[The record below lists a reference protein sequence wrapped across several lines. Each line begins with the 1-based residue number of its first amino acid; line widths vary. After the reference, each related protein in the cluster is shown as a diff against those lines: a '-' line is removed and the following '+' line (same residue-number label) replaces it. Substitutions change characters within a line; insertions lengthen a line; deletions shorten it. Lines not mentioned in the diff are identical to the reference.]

1 MMKIADN
8 EQDKLLQDAMRRRAE
23 RVPSLSDDFAE
34 SVMAKMKVR
43 RQSSR
48 RTIFLWAGS
57 VAAALLVGFFLF
69 LNRPEEQ
76 PVVAQKAEVQTEQEV
91 PAEKP
96 IKAEPENIQC
106 QVAQHPVPSPSTSTV
121 KSVNSACL
129 VEQPDVPC
137 PDEAQEMPLEE
148 VQLAAET
155 EAEDCPT
162 DDIADMPDQ
171 LLVAAA
177 QIRDIRSRG
186 ERLDREIALLM
197 EN

>member
-69 LNRPEEQ
+69 LNRPKEQ
-76 PVVAQKAEVQTEQEV
+76 PVMAQKAEVQTEQEV

-106 QVAQHPVPSPSTSTV
+106 QVAQHPVPSPSTSSA

-129 VEQPDVPC
+129 VEQRGVPC
-137 PDEAQEMPLEE
+137 PDEAQETPLEE

-171 LLVAAA
+171 LLMAAA

-197 EN
+197 ED

>member
-76 PVVAQKAEVQTEQEV
+76 PVVAQKAEVQTEQKV

-106 QVAQHPVPSPSTSTV
+106 QVAQHPVPSPSTSSA

-129 VEQPDVPC
+129 VEQRGVPC
-137 PDEAQEMPLEE
+137 PDEAQETPLEE

-171 LLVAAA
+171 LLMAAA

>member
-106 QVAQHPVPSPSTSTV
+106 QVAQHPVPSPSTSSA

-129 VEQPDVPC
+129 VEQPGVPC
-137 PDEAQEMPLEE
+137 PDEAQETPLEE

-155 EAEDCPT
+155 GAEDCPT

>member
-8 EQDKLLQDAMRRRAE
+8 EQDKLLQDAMQRRAE

-34 SVMAKMKVR
+34 SVMAKMRVR
-43 RQSSR
+43 RQSRR
-48 RTIFLWAGS
+48 RTTFLWAGS

-106 QVAQHPVPSPSTSTV
+106 QVAQHPVSSPSTSTV
-121 KSVNSACL
+121 KSVNSVCL

-137 PDEAQEMPLEE
+137 PDEAQETPLEE

-162 DDIADMPDQ
+162 DVISDMPEQ
-171 LLVAAA
+171 LLMAAA

-197 EN
+197 ED

>member
-1 MMKIADN
+1 MKIADN

-69 LNRPEEQ
+69 LNRPKEQ
-76 PVVAQKAEVQTEQEV
+76 PVMAQKAEVQTEQEV

-106 QVAQHPVPSPSTSTV
+106 QVAQHPVPSPSTSSA

-129 VEQPDVPC
+129 VEQRGVPC
-137 PDEAQEMPLEE
+137 PDEAQETPLEE

-171 LLVAAA
+171 LLMAAA

-186 ERLDREIALLM
+186 ERLDREIALLL
-197 EN
+197 ED

>member
-96 IKAEPENIQC
+96 TKAEPENIQC
-106 QVAQHPVPSPSTSTV
+106 QVAQHPVPSPSTSSA

-137 PDEAQEMPLEE
+137 PDEAQETPLEE

>member
-8 EQDKLLQDAMRRRAE
+8 EQDKLLQDAMQRRAE

-34 SVMAKMKVR
+34 SVMAKMRVR
-43 RQSSR
+43 WQSSR
-48 RTIFLWAGS
+48 RTTFLWAGS

-137 PDEAQEMPLEE
+137 PDEAQETPLEE

-171 LLVAAA
+171 LLMAAA

-197 EN
+197 ED

>member
-1 MMKIADN
+1 MKIADN
-8 EQDKLLQDAMRRRAE
+8 EQDKLLQDAMQRRAE

-57 VAAALLVGFFLF
+57 VAAALLVCFFLF

-106 QVAQHPVPSPSTSTV
+106 QVAQHPVPSCPTSTV

-137 PDEAQEMPLEE
+137 PDEAQETPLEE

-162 DDIADMPDQ
+162 DVISDMPDQ
-171 LLVAAA
+171 LLMAAA

-197 EN
+197 ED

>member
-106 QVAQHPVPSPSTSTV
+106 QVAQHPVPSPSTSSA

-129 VEQPDVPC
+129 VEQPGVPC
-137 PDEAQEMPLEE
+137 PDEAQETPLEE

-171 LLVAAA
+171 LLMAVA

-197 EN
+197 ED

>member
-23 RVPSLSDDFAE
+23 RVPSLSDDFTE

-106 QVAQHPVPSPSTSTV
+106 QVAQHPVPSPSTSSA

-129 VEQPDVPC
+129 VEQPGVPC
-137 PDEAQEMPLEE
+137 PDEAQETPLEE

-171 LLVAAA
+171 LLMAAA

-197 EN
+197 ED

>member
-1 MMKIADN
+1 MKIADN

-69 LNRPEEQ
+69 VNRPEEQ

-137 PDEAQEMPLEE
+137 PDEAQETPLEE
-148 VQLAAET
+148 VQLAAEA

-162 DDIADMPDQ
+162 DDISDMPDQ
-171 LLVAAA
+171 LLMVAA

-197 EN
+197 ED

>member
-23 RVPSLSDDFAE
+23 GVPSLSDDFAE

-57 VAAALLVGFFLF
+57 IAAALLVGFFLF
-69 LNRPEEQ
+69 VNRPEEQ

-96 IKAEPENIQC
+96 TKAEPENIQC

-129 VEQPDVPC
+129 VEQSDVPC
-137 PDEAQEMPLEE
+137 PDEAQETPLEE

-171 LLVAAA
+171 LLMAAA

-197 EN
+197 ED

>member
-43 RQSSR
+43 RRSSR

-69 LNRPEEQ
+69 VNRPEEQ
-76 PVVAQKAEVQTEQEV
+76 PVVAQEAEVQTEQEV
-91 PAEKP
+91 PKEKP

-137 PDEAQEMPLEE
+137 PDEAQETPLEE

-155 EAEDCPT
+155 EAEDYPT
-162 DDIADMPDQ
+162 NDISDMPDQ
-171 LLVAAA
+171 LLMVAA

-197 EN
+197 ED

>member
-137 PDEAQEMPLEE
+137 PDEAQETPLEE

>member
-1 MMKIADN
+1 MKIADN
-8 EQDKLLQDAMRRRAE
+8 EQDKLLQDAMQRRAE

-76 PVVAQKAEVQTEQEV
+76 PVVAQKAEAQTEQEV

-106 QVAQHPVPSPSTSTV
+106 QVAQHPVPSPSTSSA

-137 PDEAQEMPLEE
+137 PDEAQETPLEE

>member
-1 MMKIADN
+1 MKIADN

-69 LNRPEEQ
+69 VNWPEEQ

-106 QVAQHPVPSPSTSTV
+106 QVAQHPVPSPSTSSA

-137 PDEAQEMPLEE
+137 PDEAQETPLEE

-171 LLVAAA
+171 LLMAAA

>member
-1 MMKIADN
+1 MKIADN

-96 IKAEPENIQC
+96 TKAEPENIQC
-106 QVAQHPVPSPSTSTV
+106 QVAQHPVPSPSTSSA

-129 VEQPDVPC
+129 VEQPGVPC
-137 PDEAQEMPLEE
+137 PDEAQETPLEE

>member
-1 MMKIADN
+1 MKIADN

-106 QVAQHPVPSPSTSTV
+106 QVAQHPVPSPSTSSA

-137 PDEAQEMPLEE
+137 PDEAQETPLEE

-171 LLVAAA
+171 LLMAAA

-197 EN
+197 ED

>member
-1 MMKIADN
+1 MKIADN

-43 RQSSR
+43 RRSSR

-69 LNRPEEQ
+69 VNRPEEQ
-76 PVVAQKAEVQTEQEV
+76 PVVAQEAEVQTEQEV
-91 PAEKP
+91 PKEKP

-137 PDEAQEMPLEE
+137 PDEAQETPLEE

-155 EAEDCPT
+155 EAEDYPT
-162 DDIADMPDQ
+162 NDISDMPDQ
-171 LLVAAA
+171 LLMVAA

-197 EN
+197 ED

>member
-1 MMKIADN
+1 MKIADN
-8 EQDKLLQDAMRRRAE
+8 EQDKLLQDAMQRRAE

-34 SVMAKMKVR
+34 SVMAKMRVR

-48 RTIFLWAGS
+48 RTTFLWAGS

-69 LNRPEEQ
+69 VNRPEEQ

-106 QVAQHPVPSPSTSTV
+106 QVAQHPVPSPSTSSA

-129 VEQPDVPC
+129 VEQRGVPC
-137 PDEAQEMPLEE
+137 PDEAQETPLEE
-148 VQLAAET
+148 VQLAAEA

-162 DDIADMPDQ
+162 DDISDMPDQ
-171 LLVAAA
+171 LLMVAA

-197 EN
+197 ED

>member
-106 QVAQHPVPSPSTSTV
+106 QVAQHPVPSPSTSSA

-129 VEQPDVPC
+129 AEQPDVPC
-137 PDEAQEMPLEE
+137 PDEAQETPLEE

-171 LLVAAA
+171 LLMAAA

-197 EN
+197 ED

>member
-1 MMKIADN
+1 MKIADN
-8 EQDKLLQDAMRRRAE
+8 EQDKLLQDAMLRRAE

-34 SVMAKMKVR
+34 SVMAKMRVR
-43 RQSSR
+43 RRSSR

-57 VAAALLVGFFLF
+57 IAAALLVGFFLF
-69 LNRPEEQ
+69 VNRPEEQ

-106 QVAQHPVPSPSTSTV
+106 QVAQHPVPSPSTSSA

-129 VEQPDVPC
+129 VEQRGVPC
-137 PDEAQEMPLEE
+137 PDEAQETPLEE

-171 LLVAAA
+171 LLMAAA

-186 ERLDREIALLM
+186 ERLDREIALLL
-197 EN
+197 ED

>member
-106 QVAQHPVPSPSTSTV
+106 QVAQHPVPSPSTSSA

-137 PDEAQEMPLEE
+137 PDEAQETPLEE

-171 LLVAAA
+171 LLMAAA

>member
-34 SVMAKMKVR
+34 SVMAKMRVR
-43 RQSSR
+43 RQGSR

-96 IKAEPENIQC
+96 IKAEPENIQW
-106 QVAQHPVPSPSTSTV
+106 QVAQHPVPSPSIRRALSSNPT
-121 KSVNSACL
+121 CL
-129 VEQPDVPC
+129 VRMRPKRRLWKRCSWLPKQKQRI
-137 PDEAQEMPLEE
+137 ALR
-148 VQLAAET
+148 T
-155 EAEDCPT
+155 TSRTCPT
-162 DDIADMPDQ
+162 N
-171 LLVAAA
+171 
-177 QIRDIRSRG
+177 S
-186 ERLDREIALLM
+186 
-197 EN
+197 

>member
-1 MMKIADN
+1 MKIADN

-106 QVAQHPVPSPSTSTV
+106 QVAQHPVPSPSTSSA

-129 VEQPDVPC
+129 VEQPGVPC
-137 PDEAQEMPLEE
+137 PDEAQETPLEE

-171 LLVAAA
+171 LLMAAA

-197 EN
+197 ED

>member
-1 MMKIADN
+1 MKIADN

-106 QVAQHPVPSPSTSTV
+106 QVAQHPVPSPSTSSA

-129 VEQPDVPC
+129 VEQPGVPC
-137 PDEAQEMPLEE
+137 PDEAQETPLEE

-171 LLVAAA
+171 LLMAAA

>member
-96 IKAEPENIQC
+96 TKAEPENIQC
-106 QVAQHPVPSPSTSTV
+106 QVAQHPVPSPSTSSA

-129 VEQPDVPC
+129 VEQPGVPC
-137 PDEAQEMPLEE
+137 PDEAQETPLEE